1 MAIRVT
7 RQLRGKPKEILCY
20 GGIKTGTF
28 WRTLETEKM
37 LGFTSARRFTSDH
50 AARLAAGIEGGKV
63 ETVPELATSALLQP
77 QAC

>member
-28 WRTLETEKM
+28 WRPLESERL
-37 LGFTSARRFTSDH
+37 LGFTSARRFLTDH
-50 AARLAAGIEGGKV
+50 AAHMAASIEGGKV
-63 ETVPELATSALLQP
+63 DHIPDLEMSTLLQP